1 MQSEGIA
8 KTETPPGAEPAAGPT
23 RTRAEWRRALR
34 SLRKSRA
41 ALVGV
46 LVLAVVVAVAVGA
59 PWIAPH
65 NPNEQVLERRLLPPA
80 WIEGGVRAHPIGTDH
95 LGRDILSRMIYGSRI
110 SLAVGFS
117 AVLISGLLG
126 IAAGLIAGYYG
137 RAYEA
142 AIMRLVDIQLAFPF
156 ILLALAIIGV
166 LGPGLRNVILVLG
179 VAGWMVYA
187 RVVRGQT
194 LSIREREFVEA
205 ARAIGAGDFRIIRRH
220 VLPNTLAPVIIVA
233 TFAVATCIITE
244 ASLTFFGL
252 GVEATIPTWGSM
264 LSDGRAYMGTAWWL
278 TTFPGLAMM
287 LTVLALN
294 VIGDWLREYIDPRMR
309 NL

>member
-1 MQSEGIA
+1 MIQALDGGETGVHRAGGRSEW
-8 KTETPPGAEPAAGPT
+8 K
-23 RTRAEWRRALR
+23 RALR
-34 SLRKSRA
+34 SLAKSRTA
-41 ALVGV
+41 VAGTV
-46 LVLAVVVAVAVGA
+46 VLATVVVVALAA
-59 PWIAPH
+59 AWIAPH
-65 NPNEQVLERRLLPPA
+65 NPNEQVLERRLMPPA
-80 WIEGGVRAHPIGTDH
+80 WLEGGSRPHLLGTDH

-126 IAAGLIAGYYG
+126 IGAGLIAGYYG
-137 RAYEA
+137 RASESV
-142 AIMRLVDIQLAFPF
+142 IMRLVDIQLAFPF

-187 RVVRGQT
+187 RVVRGQV
-194 LSIREREFVEA
+194 LSVREREFVEA
-205 ARAIGAGDFRIIRRH
+205 ARAIGASDLRIIRRH

>member
-1 MQSEGIA
+1 MVEHGGTGEGGTA
-8 KTETPPGAEPAAGPT
+8 NPVA
-23 RTRAEWRRALR
+23 RSQWRRAVS
-34 SLRKSRA
+34 SLRRSRA
-41 ALVGV
+41 AVAGL
-46 LVLAVVVAVAVGA
+46 LVLGVVLFLAIAA
-59 PWIAPH
+59 NWISPH

-80 WIEGGVRAHPIGTDH
+80 WSEGGGRRHLLGTDH
-95 LGRDILSRMIYGSRI
+95 LGRDILSRVIYGSRI
-110 SLAVGFS
+110 SLSVGILAVI
-117 AVLISGLLG
+117 ISGVLG
-126 IAAGLIAGYYG
+126 VGAGLIAGYYG
-137 RAYEA
+137 RGWDA

-187 RVVRGQT
+187 RVVRGQV
-194 LSIREREFVEA
+194 LSVREREFVEA
-205 ARAIGAGDFRIIRRH
+205 ARAVGASDFRILRFH
-220 VLPNTLAPVIIVA
+220 VLPNILAPVIIVG

-264 LSDGRAYMGTAWWL
+264 LSDGRAYMATAWWL

-294 VIGDWLREYIDPRMR
+294 VIGDWLREFLDPRMR
-309 NL
+309 HL

>member
-1 MQSEGIA
+1 MAEAIDIEAASEA
-8 KTETPPGAEPAAGPT
+8 TPLV
-23 RTRAEWRRALR
+23 RSQWRRTLS
-34 SLRKSRA
+34 SLLKRRA
-41 ALVGV
+41 AVAGLIVLGGVVG
-46 LVLAVVVAVAVGA
+46 LAISAN
-59 PWIAPH
+59 WISPYD
-65 NPNEQVLERRLLPPA
+65 PNQQVLERRLLPPA
-80 WIEGGVRAHPIGTDH
+80 WEEGGSRQHLLGTDH
-95 LGRDILSRMIYGSRI
+95 LGRDILSRVIYGSRVSLI
-110 SLAVGFS
+110 VGLLAV
-117 AVLISGLLG
+117 VISGLLG
-126 IAAGLIAGYYG
+126 IGAGLVAGYYG
-137 RAYEA
+137 GRADA

-156 ILLALAIIGV
+156 ILLALAVIGV
-166 LGPGLRNVILVLG
+166 LGPGVRNVILVLG
-179 VAGWMVYA
+179 IAGWMVYA
-187 RVVRGQT
+187 RVVRGQV
-194 LSIREREFVEA
+194 LSVREREFVEA
-205 ARAIGAGDFRIIRRH
+205 ARAIGASDLRIIRTH

-294 VIGDWLREYIDPRMR
+294 VIGDWLRDFIDPRMR

>member
-1 MQSEGIA
+1 MVEHGGTGEGGTA
-8 KTETPPGAEPAAGPT
+8 NPVA
-23 RTRAEWRRALR
+23 RSQWRRAVS
-34 SLRKSRA
+34 SLRRSRA
-41 ALVGV
+41 AVAGL
-46 LVLAVVVAVAVGA
+46 LVLGVVLFLAIAA
-59 PWIAPH
+59 NWISPH

-80 WIEGGVRAHPIGTDH
+80 WSEGGARRHLLGTDH
-95 LGRDILSRMIYGSRI
+95 LGRDILSRVIYGSRI
-110 SLAVGFS
+110 SLSVGILAVI
-117 AVLISGLLG
+117 ISGVLG
-126 IAAGLIAGYYG
+126 VGAGLIAGYYG
-137 RAYEA
+137 RGWDA

-187 RVVRGQT
+187 RVVRGQV
-194 LSIREREFVEA
+194 LSVREREFVEA
-205 ARAIGAGDFRIIRRH
+205 ARAVGASDFRILRFH
-220 VLPNTLAPVIIVA
+220 VLPNILAPVIIVG

-264 LSDGRAYMGTAWWL
+264 LSDGRAYMATAWWL

-294 VIGDWLREYIDPRMR
+294 VIGDWLREFLDPRMR
-309 NL
+309 HL

>member
-1 MQSEGIA
+1 MVEHGGTGEGGTA
-8 KTETPPGAEPAAGPT
+8 NPVA
-23 RTRAEWRRALR
+23 RSQWRRAVS
-34 SLRKSRA
+34 SLRRSRA
-41 ALVGV
+41 AVAGL
-46 LVLAVVVAVAVGA
+46 LVLGVVLFLAIAA
-59 PWIAPH
+59 NWISPH

-80 WIEGGVRAHPIGTDH
+80 WSEGGSRRHLLGTDH
-95 LGRDILSRMIYGSRI
+95 LGRDILSRVIYGSRI
-110 SLAVGFS
+110 SLSVGILAVI
-117 AVLISGLLG
+117 ISGILG
-126 IAAGLIAGYYG
+126 VGAGLIAGYYG
-137 RAYEA
+137 RGWDA

-187 RVVRGQT
+187 RVVRGQV
-194 LSIREREFVEA
+194 LSVREREFVEA
-205 ARAIGAGDFRIIRRH
+205 ARAVGASDFRILRLH
-220 VLPNTLAPVIIVA
+220 VFPNILAPVIIVG

-264 LSDGRAYMGTAWWL
+264 LSDGRAYMATAWWL

-294 VIGDWLREYIDPRMR
+294 VIGDWLREFLDPRMR
-309 NL
+309 HL

>member
-1 MQSEGIA
+1 MAEA
-8 KTETPPGAEPAAGPT
+8 VDTHAARAATP
-23 RTRAEWRRALR
+23 RLR
-34 SLRKSRA
+34 SQWRGTLSSLLKRQA
-41 ALVGV
+41 AVAGLI
-46 LVLAVVVAVAVGA
+46 VLACVIGLAVSAN
-59 PWIAPH
+59 WIAPYD
-65 NPNEQVLERRLLPPA
+65 PNEQVLERRLLPPV
-80 WIEGGVRAHPIGTDH
+80 WMEGGSRQHLLGTDH
-95 LGRDILSRMIYGSRI
+95 LGRDILSRVIYGSRI
-110 SLAVGFS
+110 SLTVGLLAV
-117 AVLISGLLG
+117 VISGLLG
-126 IAAGLIAGYYG
+126 ISAGLVAGFYGG
-137 RAYEA
+137 RADA

-156 ILLALAIIGV
+156 ILLALAVIGV
-166 LGPGLRNVILVLG
+166 LGPGVRNVILVLG
-179 VAGWMVYA
+179 IAGWMVYA
-187 RVVRGQT
+187 RVVRGQV
-194 LSIREREFVEA
+194 LSVREREFVEA
-205 ARAIGAGDFRIIRRH
+205 ARAIGASDLRIIRIH

-294 VIGDWLREYIDPRMR
+294 VIGDWLRDFIDPRMR

>member
-1 MQSEGIA
+1 MDTMSQVTGVG
-8 KTETPPGAEPAAGPT
+8 ETAAPDRVPLSHLR
-23 RTRAEWRRALR
+23 RTFSSLVKRRA
-34 SLRKSRA
+34 
-41 ALVGV
+41 
-46 LVLAVVVAVAVGA
+46 AVASLIILGWVIGLA
-59 PWIAPH
+59 ISANWISPYD
-65 NPNEQVLERRLLPPA
+65 PNQQVLERRLLPPA
-80 WIEGGVRAHPIGTDH
+80 WEDGGSRQHLLGTDH
-95 LGRDILSRMIYGSRI
+95 LGRDILSRVIYGSRV
-110 SLAVGFS
+110 SLTVGLLAV
-117 AVLISGLLG
+117 VISGLLG
-126 IAAGLIAGYYG
+126 ISAGLVAGYYG
-137 RAYEA
+137 GRADV

-156 ILLALAIIGV
+156 ILLALAVIGV
-166 LGPGLRNVILVLG
+166 LGPGVRNVILVLG
-179 VAGWMVYA
+179 IAGWMVYA
-187 RVVRGQT
+187 RVVRGQV
-194 LSIREREFVEA
+194 LSVREREFVEA
-205 ARAIGAGDFRIIRRH
+205 ARAIGASDLRIIRIH

-294 VIGDWLREYIDPRMR
+294 VIGDWLRDFIDPRLR

>member
-1 MQSEGIA
+1 MTDASSMSE
-8 KTETPPGAEPAAGPT
+8 PSAAQAGK
-23 RTRAEWRRALR
+23 RAEWKRAAR
-34 SLRKSRA
+34 SLARSRVA
-41 ALVGV
+41 VIGV
-46 LVLAVVVAVAVGA
+46 IILGVVVVVALAA
-59 PWIAPH
+59 AWIAPH

-80 WIEGGVRAHPIGTDH
+80 WLEDGVRSHPLGTDH

-126 IAAGLIAGYYG
+126 IGVGLIAGYYG
-137 RAYEA
+137 RVYEA

-187 RVVRGQT
+187 RVVRGQV
-194 LSIREREFVEA
+194 LSVREREFVEA
-205 ARAIGAGDFRIIRRH
+205 ARAIGASDFRIIRRH

-287 LTVLALN
+287 LTVLSLN

>member
-1 MQSEGIA
+1 M
-8 KTETPPGAEPAAGPT
+8 TETSSIGEPSAPHLKERSGWK
-23 RTRAEWRRALR
+23 RTLR
-34 SLRKSRA
+34 SLAKSRTA
-41 ALVGV
+41 VVGMV
-46 LVLAVVVAVAVGA
+46 VLAVVIVVAIAA
-59 PWIAPH
+59 AWIAPH

-80 WIEGGVRAHPIGTDH
+80 WLDGGSRAHLLGTDH

-126 IAAGLIAGYYG
+126 IGVGLIAGYYG

-187 RVVRGQT
+187 RVVRGQV
-194 LSIREREFVEA
+194 LSVREREFVEA
-205 ARAIGAGDFRIIRRH
+205 ARAIGASDLRIIRRH

-309 NL
+309 NV

>member
-1 MQSEGIA
+1 VAERRGPGEG
-8 KTETPPGAEPAAGPT
+8 GAASPLA
-23 RTRAEWRRALR
+23 RSQWKRAVA
-34 SLRKSRA
+34 SLRRSRA
-41 ALVGV
+41 AVVGLFVLGGV
-46 LVLAVVVAVAVGA
+46 LFLAIAAN
-59 PWIAPH
+59 WISPH

-80 WIEGGVRAHPIGTDH
+80 WSEGGTRRHLLGTDH
-95 LGRDILSRMIYGSRI
+95 LGRDILSRVIYGSRI
-110 SLAVGFS
+110 SLSVGILAVI
-117 AVLISGLLG
+117 ISGILG
-126 IAAGLIAGYYG
+126 VGAGLIAGYYG
-137 RAYEA
+137 RGWDAT
-142 AIMRLVDIQLAFPF
+142 IMRLVDIQLAFPF

-187 RVVRGQT
+187 RVVRGQV
-194 LSIREREFVEA
+194 LSVREREFVEA
-205 ARAIGAGDFRIIRRH
+205 ARAVGASDFRILRFH
-220 VLPNTLAPVIIVA
+220 VLPNTLAPVIIVG

-264 LSDGRAYMGTAWWL
+264 LSDGRAYMATAWWL

-294 VIGDWLREYIDPRMR
+294 VIGDWLREFLDPRMR
-309 NL
+309 HL

>member
-1 MQSEGIA
+1 MAEAIDIKAASGA
-8 KTETPPGAEPAAGPT
+8 TPLV
-23 RTRAEWRRALR
+23 RSQWRRTLS
-34 SLRKSRA
+34 SLLKRRA
-41 ALVGV
+41 AVAGLIVLGGVVG
-46 LVLAVVVAVAVGA
+46 LAISAN
-59 PWIAPH
+59 WISPYD
-65 NPNEQVLERRLLPPA
+65 PNQQVLERRLLPPA
-80 WIEGGVRAHPIGTDH
+80 WEEGGSRQHLLGTDH
-95 LGRDILSRMIYGSRI
+95 LGRDILSRVIYGSRVSLI
-110 SLAVGFS
+110 VGLLAV
-117 AVLISGLLG
+117 VISGLLG
-126 IAAGLIAGYYG
+126 IGAGLVAGYYG
-137 RAYEA
+137 GRADA

-156 ILLALAIIGV
+156 ILLALAVIGV
-166 LGPGLRNVILVLG
+166 LGPGVRNVILVLG
-179 VAGWMVYA
+179 IAGWMVYA
-187 RVVRGQT
+187 RVVRGQV
-194 LSIREREFVEA
+194 LSVREREFVEA
-205 ARAIGAGDFRIIRRH
+205 ARAIGASDLRIIRTH

-294 VIGDWLREYIDPRMR
+294 VIGDWLREFIDPRMR

>member
-1 MQSEGIA
+1 MVEHGGTGEGGTA
-8 KTETPPGAEPAAGPT
+8 NPVA
-23 RTRAEWRRALR
+23 RSQWRRAVS
-34 SLRKSRA
+34 SLRRSRA
-41 ALVGV
+41 AVAGL
-46 LVLAVVVAVAVGA
+46 LVLGVVLFLAIAA
-59 PWIAPH
+59 NWISPH

-80 WIEGGVRAHPIGTDH
+80 WSEGGGRRHLLGTDH
-95 LGRDILSRMIYGSRI
+95 LGRDILSRVIYGSRI
-110 SLAVGFS
+110 SLSVGILAVI
-117 AVLISGLLG
+117 ISGILG
-126 IAAGLIAGYYG
+126 VGAGLIAGYYG
-137 RAYEA
+137 RGWDA

-187 RVVRGQT
+187 RVVRGQV
-194 LSIREREFVEA
+194 LSVREREFVEA
-205 ARAIGAGDFRIIRRH
+205 ARAVGASDFRILRFH
-220 VLPNTLAPVIIVA
+220 VLPNILAPVIIVG

-264 LSDGRAYMGTAWWL
+264 LSDGRAYMATAWWL

-294 VIGDWLREYIDPRMR
+294 VIGDWLREFLDPRMR
-309 NL
+309 HL

>member
-1 MQSEGIA
+1 MVEHGGTGEGGTA
-8 KTETPPGAEPAAGPT
+8 NPVA
-23 RTRAEWRRALR
+23 RSQWRRAVS
-34 SLRKSRA
+34 SLRRSRA
-41 ALVGV
+41 AVAGL
-46 LVLAVVVAVAVGA
+46 LVLGVVLFLAIAA
-59 PWIAPH
+59 NWISPH

-80 WIEGGVRAHPIGTDH
+80 WSEGGGRRHLLGTDH
-95 LGRDILSRMIYGSRI
+95 LGRDILSRVIYGSRI
-110 SLAVGFS
+110 SLSVGILAVI
-117 AVLISGLLG
+117 ISGILG
-126 IAAGLIAGYYG
+126 VGAGLIAGYYG
-137 RAYEA
+137 RGWDA

-187 RVVRGQT
+187 RVVRGQV
-194 LSIREREFVEA
+194 LSVREREFVEA
-205 ARAIGAGDFRIIRRH
+205 ARAVGASDFRILRFH
-220 VLPNTLAPVIIVA
+220 VLPNTLAPVIIVG

-264 LSDGRAYMGTAWWL
+264 LSDGRAYMATAWWL

-294 VIGDWLREYIDPRMR
+294 VIGDWLREFLDPRMR
-309 NL
+309 HL

>member
-1 MQSEGIA
+1 MVEHGGTGEGGTA
-8 KTETPPGAEPAAGPT
+8 NPVA
-23 RTRAEWRRALR
+23 RSQWRRAVS
-34 SLRKSRA
+34 SLRRSRA
-41 ALVGV
+41 AVAGQ
-46 LVLAVVVAVAVGA
+46 LVLGVVLFLAIAA
-59 PWIAPH
+59 NWISPH

-80 WIEGGVRAHPIGTDH
+80 WSEGGSRRHLLGTDH
-95 LGRDILSRMIYGSRI
+95 LGRDILSRVIYGSRI
-110 SLAVGFS
+110 SLSVGILAVI
-117 AVLISGLLG
+117 ISGVLG
-126 IAAGLIAGYYG
+126 VGAGLIAGYYG
-137 RAYEA
+137 RGWDA

-187 RVVRGQT
+187 RVVRGQV
-194 LSIREREFVEA
+194 LSVREREFVEA
-205 ARAIGAGDFRIIRRH
+205 ARAVGASDFRILRFH
-220 VLPNTLAPVIIVA
+220 VLPNILAPVIIVG

-264 LSDGRAYMGTAWWL
+264 LSDGRAYMATAWWL

-294 VIGDWLREYIDPRMR
+294 VIGDWLREFLDPRMR
-309 NL
+309 HL

>member
-1 MQSEGIA
+1 MPTGNAAMTQASNVAEP
-8 KTETPPGAEPAAGPT
+8 ETPNLRG
-23 RTRAEWRRALR
+23 RSEWRRALR
-34 SLRKSRA
+34 SLAKSHTA
-41 ALVGV
+41 VVGV
-46 LVLAVVVAVAVGA
+46 FVLSVVIVVAVAA

-80 WIEGGVRAHPIGTDH
+80 WVEGGTRNHLLGTDH
-95 LGRDILSRMIYGSRI
+95 LGRDILSRIIYGSRI

-117 AVLISGLLG
+117 AVVISGLLG
-126 IAAGLIAGYYG
+126 IAAGLVAGFYG
-137 RAYEA
+137 RGYEA
-142 AIMRLVDIQLAFPF
+142 TIMRLVDIQLAFPF

-187 RVVRGQT
+187 RVVRGQV
-194 LSIREREFVEA
+194 LSVREREFVEA
-205 ARAIGAGDFRIIRRH
+205 ARAIGASDFRIIRRH

-294 VIGDWLREYIDPRMR
+294 VIGDWLREFIDPRMR

>member
-1 MQSEGIA
+1 
-8 KTETPPGAEPAAGPT
+8 
-23 RTRAEWRRALR
+23 
-34 SLRKSRA
+34 
-41 ALVGV
+41 
-46 LVLAVVVAVAVGA
+46 
-59 PWIAPH
+59 
-65 NPNEQVLERRLLPPA
+65 
-80 WIEGGVRAHPIGTDH
+80 
-95 LGRDILSRMIYGSRI
+95 MIYGSRI

-117 AVLISGLLG
+117 AVVISGLLG
-126 IAAGLIAGYYG
+126 IGAGLIAGYYG
-137 RAYEA
+137 RRYEA

-187 RVVRGQT
+187 RVVRGQV
-194 LSIREREFVEA
+194 LSVREREFVEA
-205 ARAIGAGDFRIIRRH
+205 ARAIGASDFRIIRRH

-294 VIGDWLREYIDPRMR
+294 VIGDWLREFIDPRMR